1 MSQARLPVTGVILAG
16 GRGRRMCGQRKVE
29 AWLQQVEA
37 APVDFSNDQPAFAN
51 INMPGDL

>member
-16 GRGRRMCGQRKVE
+16 GRGRRMGGQCKVE